1 MINTPKFWYKKDLIS
16 KFKTFLLLPFSII
29 WILLS
34 LIKKNFAKRYK
45 SRLKV
50 ICIGNLSIGGTGKT
64 SLAIEINDLLRNKFR
79 TVFIKK
85 NYKNQIDEINLLNN
99 KGKIISSSNREDAL
113 FTASKKK
120 YQVAILDD
128 GLQQKNI
135 NYDLKIACFNSKYA
149 FGNGYV
155 LPAGPLRENLNI
167 IKDYDLIFL
176 NGEKKNKKLLSK
188 LKSINKNLQIFEGKY
203 KPLNLKKFDLRKKYL
218 MFCGIGNPHE
228 FEQTLVKYKFNISE
242 KIIFPDHHKFSNI
255 DLKELKSNASRDNLT
270 LVTTEKDFFRLNK
283 TQRKNI
289 KFLKIKLEIKDKEKL
304 KKILI
309 SKL

>member
-1 MINTPKFWYKKDLIS
+1 MKLIKPKFWKTKNFISLILYPLSAVTFLINSIKKFSI
-16 KFKTFLLLPFSII
+16 KKTFE
-29 WILLS
+29 
-34 LIKKNFAKRYK
+34 IKT
-45 SRLKV
+45 
-50 ICIGNLSIGGTGKT
+50 ICIGNIFIGGTGKT
-64 SLAIEINDLLRNKFR
+64 SLAIEINELLRNKFR

-113 FTASKKK
+113 LAASKKK

-135 NYDLKIACFNSKYA
+135 NYNLRIACFNSEYGL
-149 FGNGYV
+149 GNEFI
-155 LPAGPLRENLNI
+155 LPAGPLRENLSV
-167 IKDYDLIFL
+167 IKNYDLIFL
-176 NGEKKNKKLLSK
+176 NGEKNNKKILSK
-188 LKSINKNLQIFEGKY
+188 FKSINKNLKIFEGKY
-203 KPLNLKKFDLRKKYL
+203 KPLNLKKFNLKKKYL

-228 FEQTLVKYKFNISE
+228 FEQTLIKYKFNVSK

-255 DLKELKSNASRDNLT
+255 DLKKLNYNASRDNLT
-270 LVTTEKDFFRLNK
+270 LITTEKDFFRLNK
-283 TQRKNI
+283 AQRKNI
-289 KFLKIKLEIKDKEKL
+289 KFLKIKLEIKNREKL

>member
-1 MINTPKFWYKKDLIS
+1 MKLIKPKFWETKNFISYTLFPLSIVTYLINFIKK
-16 KFKTFLLLPFSII
+16 FSN
-29 WILLS
+29 
-34 LIKKNFAKRYK
+34 KKNFEIKT
-45 SRLKV
+45 
-50 ICIGNLSIGGTGKT
+50 ICIGNIFVGGTGKT
-64 SLAIEINDLLRNKFR
+64 SLAIEINELLRKKFK

-85 NYKNQIDEINLLNN
+85 NYKNQLDEIKLLNN
-99 KGKIISSSNREDAL
+99 KGKTISSFNREDAL
-113 FTASKKK
+113 LTASKKK

-135 NYDLKIACFNSKYA
+135 NYDLKVACFNSELA
-149 FGNGYV
+149 LGNEYM
-155 LPAGPLRENLNI
+155 LPAGPLRENLDV
-167 IKDYDLIFL
+167 IKNYDLIFI

-188 LKSINKNLQIFEGKY
+188 LKSIDTNLSIFEGKY
-203 KPLNLKKFDLRKKYL
+203 KPLNFKKFNLRKKYL

-228 FEQTLVKYKFNISE
+228 FEQTLIKYKFNINK
-242 KIIFPDHHKFSNI
+242 KIIFPDHHKLTNI
-255 DLKELKSNASRDNLT
+255 DLKKLKDEAKKENLT

-289 KFLKIKLEIKDKEKL
+289 KFLRIKLEVKDKKNL

>member
-1 MINTPKFWYKKDLIS
+1 MKLIKPKFWKTKNFISLILYPLSPVTFLINFLKKFSI
-16 KFKTFLLLPFSII
+16 KKTFE
-29 WILLS
+29 
-34 LIKKNFAKRYK
+34 IKT
-45 SRLKV
+45 
-50 ICIGNLSIGGTGKT
+50 ICIGNIFIGGTGKT
-64 SLAIEINDLLRNKFR
+64 SLAIEINELLRNKFR

-113 FTASKKK
+113 LAASKKK

-135 NYDLKIACFNSKYA
+135 NYNLRIACFNSEYGL
-149 FGNGYV
+149 GNEFI
-155 LPAGPLRENLNI
+155 LPAGPLRENLSV
-167 IKDYDLIFL
+167 IKNYDLIFL
-176 NGEKKNKKLLSK
+176 NGEKNNKKILSK
-188 LKSINKNLQIFEGKY
+188 FKSINKDLKIFEGKY
-203 KPLNLKKFDLRKKYL
+203 KPLNLNKFNLKKKYL

-228 FEQTLVKYKFNISE
+228 FEQTLVKYKFNVGK

-255 DLKELKSNASRDNLT
+255 DIKRLNHDASRDNLT
-270 LVTTEKDFFRLNK
+270 LITTEKDFFRLNK

-289 KFLKIKLEIKDKEKL
+289 KFLKIKLEIKNREKL

>member
-1 MINTPKFWYKKDLIS
+1 MKLIKPKFWETKNFISLILYPFSAITFLINSIKKFSI
-16 KFKTFLLLPFSII
+16 KKTFE
-29 WILLS
+29 
-34 LIKKNFAKRYK
+34 IKT
-45 SRLKV
+45 
-50 ICIGNLSIGGTGKT
+50 ICIGNIFIGGTGKT
-64 SLAIEINDLLRNKFR
+64 SLAIEINELLRKKFR

-85 NYKNQIDEINLLNN
+85 NYENQMDEMNLLKNR
-99 KGKIISSSNREDAL
+99 GKIISSSKRENAL
-113 FTASKKK
+113 SAASKKK

-149 FGNGYV
+149 LGNEYM
-155 LPAGPLRENLNI
+155 LPAGPLRENLNV
-167 IKDYDLIFL
+167 IKNYDLIFL
-176 NGEKKNKKLLSK
+176 SGEKKNKKLLLK

-203 KPLNLKKFDLRKKYL
+203 KPLNLKKFNLRKKYL

-228 FEQTLVKYKFNISE
+228 FEQTLVKSKFNISK

-255 DLKELKSNASRDNLT
+255 DLKKLKYNASRDNLT

-283 TQRKNI
+283 AQRKNI

>member
-1 MINTPKFWYKKDLIS
+1 MKLIKPKFWESKNFIS
-16 KFKTFLLLPFSII
+16 FILYPLSAITFLINFTKKFS
-29 WILLS
+29 
-34 LIKKNFAKRYK
+34 IKKNFKIK
-45 SRLKV
+45 S
-50 ICIGNLSIGGTGKT
+50 ICIGNIFIGGTGKT